1 MLIQTQTRQSVT
13 IDRGRIHFY
22 NKILFVFEI
31 KITIQVYAFTNN
43 NGSNIVPMHLNTH
56 ISQTSRQT
64 VSTDRMQFFKYP

>member
-13 IDRGRIHFY
+13 IDRGRIQFY

-43 NGSNIVPMHLNTH
+43 NGSNIVPMQLNTR

-64 VSTDRMQFFKYP
+64 ASTDRMQFFKYP